1 MQFMTPL
8 FYSRLEADCVH
19 KIEIYWLKKCG
30 LLKGYSTNTSITWRH
45 GDNTSSI
52 SVGIE
57 LVENLREYLLGKE
70 PARDGFIRLRYRQ
83 GDEKFDYKVQLCTS
97 DCNYG
102 RFRYWFNCPR
112 CFRRVGV
119 LYCRGDYFAC
129 RHCNYLTY
137 ESRNLSGIGKRMGKI
152 ISEPAL
158 EAIKSEV
165 KRKYYNGKPTRKYL
179 RSLRA
184 DQKFHSQYI
193 PWLFGKQQLL

>member
-1 MQFMTPL
+1 MTPL
-8 FYSRLEADCVH
+8 FYSRLEADNLH
-19 KIEIYWLKKCG
+19 KIEIYWLKKRG
-30 LLKGYSTNTSITWRH
+30 LLKTYITNTGITWRL
-45 GDNTSSI
+45 GDSTSSI
-52 SVGIE
+52 GIEIE

-70 PARDGFIRLRYRQ
+70 LARDGFIRLRYHQ
-83 GDEKFDYKVQLCTS
+83 GDEEFDYKVQLCTT

-119 LYCRGDYFAC
+119 LYCRGSYFAC

-137 ESRNLSGIGKRMGKI
+137 ESRNISGTLKLLGRI
-152 ISEPAL
+152 ISAPELDAM
-158 EAIKSEV
+158 KSDV

-193 PWLFGKQQLL
+193 VGSKV